1 MRSREPWQSRS
12 PTPDGV
18 TNSAHS
24 TTLGKT
30 GRNRGPH
37 HSYGRGL
44 PVKRKALIILTVAIL
59 AFAMI
64 PAIGAGAQSATSGV
78 VKIVTPDQLA
88 NPSGKTG
95 STFDKLTGATYV
107 SDTTGTEGMLEDAG
121 GTLYVVVEDNDPAA
135 NALTDYYA
143 FFTADRP
150 TDADG
155 GGNAYNIDP
164 GGTVS
169 TQNGVR
175 AAWVTQS
182 GDMVAFEDI
191 QASTASPAG
200 ADDLQIGDSNRNG
213 RIDAGDIV
221 IEVGYFV
228 PPSADTGSANS
239 PNNDAQELR
248 FVSVRTVNVA
258 NAFQT
263 SSTNGKEAY
272 LTVNNIPA
280 FPTARDSQTG
290 QLATTEVGAV
300 RIKFASAGPN
310 DLSDYDHDNNDST
323 ATISRVQVTS
333 SSGESIRITAN
344 EKNLAG
350 LSGTAVTQ
358 SQIDGMMND
367 SRDSG
372 VFVGIFGVIRNDFK
386 EAIAAWK
393 PVKGDATAGS
403 IAVTVVGESTSPV
416 PPNAVAMTS
425 TTGQQE
431 LTISAAMLPG
441 INMDSEL
448 VEGSVMV
455 SVATQGTRQNEIA
468 VTETGAVD
476 LDGMGRGTIA
486 FTTDREL
493 VSDDVFSIAF
503 QIRALNDNVSDL
515 VASIDAVDVD
525 ADGELMDVPD
535 QSVPFGDFCDSSKD
549 KDHCS
554 ERVALTDALE
564 AHMNNLGLGTG
575 SDASTL
581 VGMLIG
587 VEHGD
592 TLSVRYTDAGPRS
605 TRTTSA
611 KVDLVA
617 PAIGGESIA
626 NNAYIPED
634 DFSFFFTVTDADSG
648 IPEDAHDPGEQQVL
662 SSGGY
667 SLPYVSQASS
677 AGPGTA
683 PNLPMDHMNADNTAG
698 FPPGGDSAELDVD
711 DQIDDGERYEIE
723 FDVTQTVQAAEGDED
738 TDPQTVQVK
747 LNIVAYD
754 LARNMAKKSYTF
766 TVDDIDPELMKALT
780 GVSVK
785 ANKDG
790 GSFDLNAQDRKSI
803 VLVFDDAVAGDDV
816 NAQDITISGNSVAS
830 VTWLDNSNGNNIGAA
845 GSASSDV
852 RKDLGVADSTD
863 ARHLLFLTLDTELA
877 TDARPQIDIDNGDLR
892 DLAGNE
898 SRRNHTAK
906 PVDELNPVFTVTVE
920 SPLSND
926 ALDVAIMASEELD
939 RAPTARL
946 IQGDADD
953 PSFREQLR
961 VTGGAENA
969 WAVSTNRKAENL
981 GGDNKSGIYVVHV
994 TGRDTNGNVGS
1005 SATAKWELDTVSTAP
1020 ARVYN
1025 LNAMAKEAQPI
1036 EVNDVVFLNFDFMGE
1051 ETEYTG
1057 DTKKMVT
1064 VTGLGLEG
1072 LSAGSLDSK
1081 DMLKD
1086 AADVEV
1092 TETWEVEDGAA
1103 QSSNHVRYVVA
1114 LSDLAIGN
1122 YRLNVN
1128 FMDEAGNEGKFG
1140 YVFKITAPAPASVA
1154 VNPGWSLISIPGTP
1168 QDKSIDGVL
1177 EGSMVTDVWSLN
1189 NETKIWEFARKDADS
1204 GEWMGTL
1211 TQIVDGRG
1219 YFVRS
1224 TTFDPVKVLTERFS
1238 PQRTPSQ
1245 YTVTAGWNS
1254 IGYTPAG
1261 NEMMVPVD
1269 AYLSALGNSGWGMIR
1284 MWNSDATPPQYETYF
1299 SNGTATDGFSMDDHR
1314 AVVEKGKGYLL
1325 FATRDGVIGG

>member
-135 NALTDYYA
+135 NPLTIY
-143 FFTADRP
+143 
-150 TDADG
+150 
-155 GGNAYNIDP
+155 NAYFSDP
-164 GGTVS
+164 PLGDTQGGEPFDLTNDDDSDNTTSQSVVAQVADS
-169 TQNGVR
+169 DGNP
-175 AAWVTQS
+175 TQS
-182 GDMVAFEDI
+182 GGAIALPAGIKFGDRNRDGKLDHNDITVSVGSFTAATAVEDD
-191 QASTASPAG
+191 ASTPNVDESKVGFGNSSNLPDSVFIRFAEDNTAVFLNTGIISAG
-200 ADDLQIGDSNRNG
+200 SD
-213 RIDAGDIV
+213 
-221 IEVGYFV
+221 
-228 PPSADTGSANS
+228 
-239 PNNDAQELR
+239 
-248 FVSVRTVNVA
+248 
-258 NAFQT
+258 
-263 SSTNGKEAY
+263 
-272 LTVNNIPA
+272 
-280 FPTARDSQTG
+280 
-290 QLATTEVGAV
+290 V
-300 RIKFASAGPN
+300 RINFASAMAG
-310 DLSDYDHDNNDST
+310 DLNYDDPDNTPSGLMVGDSR
-323 ATISRVQVTS
+323 IQVTS
-333 SSGESIRITAN
+333 SSGESIRVEAR

-350 LSGTAVTQ
+350 FSGDAVTQ
-358 SQIDGMMND
+358 ADIDMDMNM

-386 EAIAAWK
+386 EAIDAWTAIPTMTMFADGDEDTDNNAAEFT
-393 PVKGDATAGS
+393 VGQGGLQ
-403 IAVTVVGESTSPV
+403 AVVSTSPAGAYV
-416 PPNAVAMTS
+416 TTLTITGLGENSVLDEKSVKVMV
-425 TTGQQE
+425 TTGRDTPGTADAMPALSVESVQVGTAGVAAAVLITTTASGAVTGVTTGATQDGDMF
-431 LTISAAMLPG
+431 TVSYTVNHPNDNISNLITS
-441 INMDSEL
+441 INM
-448 VEGSVMV
+448 
-455 SVATQGTRQNEIA
+455 
-468 VTETGAVD
+468 
-476 LDGMGRGTIA
+476 
-486 FTTDREL
+486 
-493 VSDDVFSIAF
+493 
-503 QIRALNDNVSDL
+503 
-515 VASIDAVDVD
+515 VDVD
-525 ADGELMDVPD
+525 SDGELMDVPD

-549 KDHCS
+549 KDWCS
-554 ERVALTDALE
+554 QRVALTDALE
-564 AHMNNLGLGTG
+564 AHRNNLGLGT
-575 SDASTL
+575 SDDASAL
-581 VGMLIG
+581 VGSLIG

-592 TLSVRYTDAGPRS
+592 TLSVRYTDASPRA
-605 TRTTSA
+605 TRTASA

-617 PAIGGESIA
+617 PTIGGESIA

-634 DFSFFFTVTDADSG
+634 DFSFFFSVTDADSG
-648 IPEDAHDPGEQQVL
+648 IPEDAHEADPAIRDG
-662 SSGGY
+662 
-667 SLPYVSQASS
+667 LPYVSQASS
-677 AGPGTA
+677 AGATTA
-683 PNLPMDHMNADNTAG
+683 PNLPAHTQANNTEG
-698 FPPGGDSAELDVD
+698 GLSGGDSAEIDVD

-723 FDVTQTVQAAEGDED
+723 FDVTQTVDGAEGDEN
-738 TDPQTVQVK
+738 TEAQTVQVK
-747 LNIVAYD
+747 LSIMAYD
-754 LARNMAKKSYTF
+754 LARNMAKKTYTF

-780 GVSVK
+780 GVSVT

-790 GSFDLNAQDRKSI
+790 GSFDLNAQNRKSI
-803 VLVFDDAVAGDDV
+803 VLVFDDAVAGNDV
-816 NAQDITISGNSVAS
+816 NAQDISVSGNSVAS

-845 GSASSDV
+845 GSASSDI
-852 RKDLGVADSTD
+852 RKDLGVDSSTD

-877 TDARPQIDIDNGDLR
+877 TDARPSVDIDNGDLK

-898 SRRNHTAK
+898 SRSDHTAK
-906 PVDELNPVFTVTVE
+906 PVDTLNPVFTVTVE
-920 SPLSND
+920 SPLSKD
-926 ALDVAIMASEELD
+926 ALDVTIMASEELD
-939 RAPTARL
+939 RSPSARL

-961 VTGGAENA
+961 VTAGGENT
-969 WAVSTNRKAENL
+969 WTVSTNRKAENL
-981 GGDNKSGIYVVHV
+981 GGDNKSGIYMVDVS
-994 TGRDTNGNVGS
+994 GRDTNGNVGS
-1005 SATAKWELDTVSTAP
+1005 NAKAKWELDTVSTSP

-1025 LNAMAKEAQPI
+1025 LDAMAKEAQPI
-1036 EVNDVVFLNFDFMGE
+1036 EINDVVFLNFDFTGE
-1051 ETEYTG
+1051 ATEYTG

-1092 TETWEVEDGAA
+1092 TETWEVADGAA

-1122 YRLNVN
+1122 YRLNVD